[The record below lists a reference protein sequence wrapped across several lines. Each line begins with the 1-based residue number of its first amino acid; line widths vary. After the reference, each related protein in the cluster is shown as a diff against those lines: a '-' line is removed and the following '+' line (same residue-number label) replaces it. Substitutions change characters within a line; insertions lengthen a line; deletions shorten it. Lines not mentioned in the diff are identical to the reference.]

1 MLNYKQT
8 DRPAIT
14 ESKNMELYK
23 AVHSAQHCQRNFDLS
38 KKMPTEDIKTLVT
51 AATQS
56 PSKQNIAFYKLHVIT
71 NRDVIDEIYEACSG
85 TGFDGETTPSNPQV
99 LANLVFVFEEYANY
113 DNSGPNRN
121 PETKRADEDWAK
133 AALNNDRNQAI
144 GVAAGMVNLSAAQ
157 LGYGTGCCACILDM
171 PRLKKAIGAKNG
183 ALLVMGIGY
192 RDTTKNRTVHHLHD
206 NVLFKTRKKQAVPLN
221 YMK

>member
-8 DRPAIT
+8 DRPAVT
-14 ESKNMELYK
+14 KSKNMELYK

-51 AATQS
+51 AATQC

-71 NRDVIDEIYEACSG
+71 NRNVINEIYESCSG
-85 TGFDGETTPSNPQV
+85 TGYDGKSQPTNPQV
-99 LANLVFVFEEYANY
+99 LANLVFAFEEYANY
-113 DNSGPNRN
+113 DNNSPNRN
-121 PETKRADEDWAK
+121 PETKRAEEDWAK

-171 PRLKKAIGAKNG
+171 ARLKKAIGAKNG
-183 ALLVMGIGY
+183 VLLIMGIGY
-192 RDTTKNRTVHHLHD
+192 RDTTRSRREHHLHE
-206 NVLFKTRKKQAVPLN
+206 NVVFKTRKKQTVPMN
-221 YMK
+221 YLK